1 MQKGAWCKQD
11 SAEAAGWPSTSPGA
25 AGRVGWTM
33 HRVSAAAFGM
43 RCTVAGRGSGIQ
55 GADLTPNCGPCCR
68 FTPGE
73 AQLGRLLRLAFQDI
87 EEAASRQT
95 AFTLLRVRPHRV

>member
-1 MQKGAWCKQD
+1 MAKLLAT
-11 SAEAAGWPSTSPGA
+11 AP
-25 AGRVGWTM
+25 AGR
-33 HRVSAAAFGM
+33 
-43 RCTVAGRGSGIQ
+43 
-55 GADLTPNCGPCCR
+55 R

-95 AFTLLRVRPHRV
+95 AFTLLRVWP